1 MQVRIPRLVP
11 IGGVVQR
18 QAHLS
23 VTQETRVRSPSSP
36 PITTSVCEPL
46 VAVPRSGAR
55 TSQAR
60 E

>member
-23 VTQETRVRSPSSP
+23 VKQETRVRPPSSP
-36 PITTSVCEPL
+36 PNHDTQREAWKGGR
-46 VAVPRSGAR
+46 VA
-55 TSQAR
+55 
-60 E
+60 

>member
-23 VTQETRVRSPSSP
+23 VKQETRVRPPSSP
-36 PITTSVCEPL
+36 PITINIGKL
-46 VAVPRSGAR
+46 GKVAERFKAPGC
-55 TSQAR
+55 
-60 E
+60 